1 MANPE
6 LSRLAAR
13 LFNQY
18 EVPVNKGL
26 EWAAEIE
33 KADSKD
39 DLSAEL
45 KKFLEKPVKKASSI
59 SGDKEEQAVG
69 ERILDSSGI
78 KITKNPFS
86 QRMNDM
92 SSVKVF
98 IDGKWVSLD
107 KIK

>member
-18 EVPVNKGL
+18 EVSVDKGL
-26 EWAAEIE
+26 EWATEIE
-33 KADSKD
+33 KANSKD

-45 KKFLEKPVKKASSI
+45 KIFLEKPIKKASSI
-59 SGDKEEQAVG
+59 SEDREEQAAG

-78 KITKNPFS
+78 KVTKNPFG

-98 IDGKWVSLD
+98 VDGKWVSLEN
-107 KIK
+107 KK